1 MNLLLIDTD
10 IASFIFKASDYATPY
25 LPLLNGHD
33 LAISFVTVAE
43 LYQWAILRQWG
54 ERRLE
59 QLKQSLLNYI
69 IIPSDELLCQEWAKV
84 RAGRHV
90 IGRPISP
97 QDAWI
102 AATALRHDLPLVT
115 YNIKDFRDTSN
126 LRLVTS

>member
-84 RAGRHV
+84 RAERHV
-90 IGRPISP
+90 IGRPILP

-115 YNIKDFRDTSN
+115 
-126 LRLVTS
+126 